1 MQFFECALNKF
12 DPPVRATWQGVK
24 DLRVKDEDAPDV
36 LASLQGLGQ
45 REVIVDAQV
54 ASEPD

>member
-36 LASLQGLGQ
+36 LASL
-45 REVIVDAQV
+45 
-54 ASEPD
+54 